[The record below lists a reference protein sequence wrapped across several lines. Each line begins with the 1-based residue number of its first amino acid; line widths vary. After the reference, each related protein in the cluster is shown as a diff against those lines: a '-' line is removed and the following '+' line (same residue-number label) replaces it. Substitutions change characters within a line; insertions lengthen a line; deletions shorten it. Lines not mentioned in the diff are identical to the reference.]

1 MSSGWRNRECRK
13 RFVRHR
19 KETLMGANSRFAR
32 LLQPGRIGRM
42 ELRNRIIMAP
52 MGTSYATEEGFV
64 TQRMKDYYE
73 ARARGGAAL
82 IIPGVLAVD
91 APRGRCETDQLAI
104 SDDKYIPGLNSLV
117 DVVHRHGARI
127 AAQLQHAGKIATV
140 DRMQGIQQLS
150 PSETDLYAAEIITD
164 MTGEEIG
171 RLAKRFANAPIDQ
184 KTKAMSVAEIKH
196 MVDRFAQA
204 AERAM
209 KSGFDGV
216 EIHAGHGYLLSSFLS
231 PASNKRQDAYGGDL
245 KNRARFLLEVIQAVR
260 DRVGAAYPLWCRIDG
275 REFDTEGGI
284 TIEDAVALAVLLQEA
299 GVDAIHVSAY
309 GGVISG
315 FIDAPI
321 CYPPGHLVPY
331 AAAVKAAVKVPVI
344 AVGRITPELGEDLLR
359 QGKADFIAMGRA
371 LLADPEL
378 PGKLASGKSD
388 EIRPCIRCYVCAAQ
402 HIEDWPTVCSVNVA
416 TGREAE
422 FAIKPAEKPKNVAV
436 IGSGPAGMEA
446 ARIAALRGH
455 RVTLYEKNRRL
466 GGSLV
471 FASVVS
477 ADNEG
482 LLNYLAGQM
491 KKLPIGIKMGVEVS
505 ADSLAAA
512 RPDVAIVTVGP
523 AITPPQIPGSD
534 RPNVITGKD
543 LREMM
548 NGRDTSGKLPW
559 WMRVGLFLIKPV
571 LQRIRP
577 SAAAAL
583 TRPWMPI
590 GKRVVVIGG
599 DLVAIE
605 LAEFLVER
613 GREVTAVSSLRS
625 MAPEMALPRRWRVL
639 RNLRQHGVTMINR
652 VKYEEITAKGV
663 VVSDKKANRQTIE
676 ADTVVI
682 AEGIQNNP
690 ALFQQLQGRLPEVY
704 QAGDCAE
711 VHLIQGAIED
721 GARIAIKI

>member
-1 MSSGWRNRECRK
+1 MAADA
-13 RFVRHR
+13 RF
-19 KETLMGANSRFAR
+19 TR
-32 LLQPGRIGRM
+32 LLESGRIGRM

-64 TQRMKDYYE
+64 TQRMKDCYE

-82 IIPGVLAVD
+82 IIPGVLSID
-91 APRGRCETDQLAI
+91 APRGRCETAQLAI
-104 SDDKYIPGLNSLV
+104 SDDKYIPGLRELV

-140 DRMQGIQQLS
+140 DRMQGVQQLS
-150 PSETDLYAAEIITD
+150 PSETDLYAAEITTD

-171 RLAKRFANAPIDQ
+171 RLAKRFANAPADQ
-184 KTKAMSVAEIKH
+184 KTKAMSVEEIKH

-204 AERAM
+204 AERAK

-231 PASNKRQDAYGGDL
+231 PASNKRHDAYGGDL
-245 KNRARFLLEVIQAVR
+245 KNRARFLLEVIQATR
-260 DRVGAAYPLWCRIDG
+260 ERVAKDFPVWCRIDG
-275 REFDTEGGI
+275 REFDNTEGGI
-284 TIEDAVALAVLLQEA
+284 TIDDAVALAVLLQEA

-344 AVGRITPELGEDLLR
+344 AVGRISPELGEELLR

-371 LLADPEL
+371 LLADPDL
-378 PGKLASGKSD
+378 PNKLASGRED

-402 HIEDWPTVCSVNVA
+402 HIEDWPTICSVNVA

-422 FAIKPAEKPKNVAV
+422 FAIKAAAKPKNVAV

-455 RVTLYEKNRRL
+455 RVTLYERNRRL

-471 FASVVS
+471 FASVVN

-482 LLNYLAGQM
+482 LLDYMTRQM
-491 KKLPIGIKMGVEVS
+491 KKLPINIRTGAEVS
-505 ADSLAAA
+505 ADSIAAA
-512 RPDVAIVTVGP
+512 RPDVVIVAVGP
-523 AITPPQIPGSD
+523 NIAPPQIPGSS
-534 RPNVITGKD
+534 RRNVITGKD

-548 NGRDTSGKLPW
+548 NGRDISGKLRW
-559 WMRVGLFLIKPV
+559 WMRMGLPLVRPV

-583 TRPWMPI
+583 TRRWMPI
-590 GKRVVVIGG
+590 GKRVTVIGG

-605 LAEFLVER
+605 VAEFLVQR
-613 GREVTAVSSLRS
+613 GREVTVVSGLRS

-639 RNLRQHGVTMINR
+639 KDLREHGVIMINR
-652 VKYEEITAKGV
+652 VKYEEITDRGV
-663 VVSDKKANRQTIE
+663 VIADKKGNRQTIE
-676 ADTVVI
+676 ADTVVL
-682 AEGIQNNP
+682 AEGITANP
-690 ALFQQLQGRLPEVY
+690 ALFQQLQARLPEVY
-704 QAGDCAE
+704 QAGDCAD
-711 VHLIQGAIED
+711 VRLIQGAIED
-721 GARIAIKI
+721 GARLAIKT